1 MVTNMSG
8 EVIRVSKD
16 RKGAGLTLGKLE
28 YAVFEACCKIGKA
41 TVREIMEKLGGD
53 HAYTTVM
60 TTCDRLAKKG
70 VLNRIKCGKSY
81 IYQPVAS
88 REEMDVQATCNVLE
102 SLIGSMT
109 EPVVANFLDMLEKSD
124 KEKLDLIERMIR
136 ERKQDGK

>member
-1 MVTNMSG
+1 MNN

-41 TVREIMEKLGGD
+41 TVREIMEMLGMD
-53 HAYTTVM
+53 YAYTTVM

-70 VLNRIKCGKSY
+70 VLGRIKCGKSFVY
-81 IYQPVAS
+81 HPIAP
-88 REEMDVQATCNVLE
+88 REEMDNQATCNVLE

-109 EPVVANFLDMLEKSD
+109 EPVVANFLDMLEKSG
-124 KEKLDLIERMIR
+124 KGKLDLIERMIK
-136 ERKQDGK
+136 ERKHNGI